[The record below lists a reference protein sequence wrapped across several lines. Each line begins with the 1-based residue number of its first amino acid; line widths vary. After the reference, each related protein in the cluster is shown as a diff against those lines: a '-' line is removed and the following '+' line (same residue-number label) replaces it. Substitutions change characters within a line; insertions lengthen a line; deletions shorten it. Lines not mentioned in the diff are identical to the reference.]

1 MYITK
6 LVYVEINDVPE
17 ELWEELKGM
26 GLIEFTDYDTFELT
40 KDTYDNFK
48 ENMTNEPDEYEKTW
62 AGLRQELIDCCGSDV
77 IEALEKGEIDLIMFV

>member
-6 LVYVEINDVPE
+6 LVYVEINDIPE
-17 ELWEELKGM
+17 ELWEELKEM

-40 KDTYDNFK
+40 KDIYDNFK

-62 AGLRQELIDCCGSDV
+62 EGLRQELIDCCGSDV
-77 IEALEKGEIDLIMFV
+77 IEALEKDEIDLIMFV